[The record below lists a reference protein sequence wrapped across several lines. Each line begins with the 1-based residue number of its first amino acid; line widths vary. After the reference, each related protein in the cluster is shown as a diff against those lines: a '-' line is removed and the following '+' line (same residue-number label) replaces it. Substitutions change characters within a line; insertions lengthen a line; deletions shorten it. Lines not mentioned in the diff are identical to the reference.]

1 MKKIKHVLFIAFL
14 FAFNLDDAKKC
25 YGVDILS
32 KTKPSIVLVFIDDM
46 GWADFSCFG
55 NSEAATPNIDR
66 MAREGIAFDQFY
78 VNSPICSPSRVAI
91 STGQYP
97 QRWNITSFLADRA
110 KNQKRHMADWL
121 DPAAPMLARALQKVG
136 YTTGHFGKWHM
147 GGQRDVDNAP
157 PISAYGFDAS
167 LTNFEGM
174 GAKLLPL
181 TLLPG
186 QKKPGRIWTDAERL
200 GGPVTWMQRSKITG
214 GFVAA
219 AEKFIDKAQ
228 REAKPFYINLW
239 PDDVH
244 SPFYPPVEKWAKGK
258 RPIYLAVLEEM
269 DRQLGRL
276 FDLISDNP
284 QLRDNTLILICS
296 DNGHEPGAGAAADL
310 KGSKGQLYEGGIRS
324 PLIVWG
330 PGLVAKDAVGTRNKK
345 SVIAAIDLVPSLE
358 ALAGVKHPVAPC
370 DGQDLLGVLL
380 GRANASRKGPLFFS
394 RPPHRKN
401 YDHYQNM
408 PDLAVREGHWKLL
421 CNYDGSDAQLY
432 DMQSDRAESN
442 NLAAAKPALAAELK
456 AKLLAWYQAMPITKS
471 GV

>member
-1 MKKIKHVLFIAFL
+1 MRGLHRIISLGILFGL
-14 FAFNLDDAKKC
+14 FVSVTPSLADDVAKSSN
-25 YGVDILS
+25 I
-32 KTKPSIVLVFIDDM
+32 ILVFIDDM

-66 MAREGIAFDQFY
+66 MAREGIAFEQFY

-97 QRWNITSFLADRA
+97 QRWNITSFLADRN

-121 DPAAPMLARALQKVG
+121 DPAAPMLARTLRSNG

-181 TLLPG
+181 TLVPG

-219 AEKFIDKAQ
+219 AEKFIGKAQ

-276 FDLISDNP
+276 FDTIRDNKK
-284 QLRDNTLILICS
+284 LRDNTLILICS

-358 ALAGVKHPVAPC
+358 ALAGVKPPVAPC

-380 GRANASRKGPLFFS
+380 GRSNASRNGPLFFS